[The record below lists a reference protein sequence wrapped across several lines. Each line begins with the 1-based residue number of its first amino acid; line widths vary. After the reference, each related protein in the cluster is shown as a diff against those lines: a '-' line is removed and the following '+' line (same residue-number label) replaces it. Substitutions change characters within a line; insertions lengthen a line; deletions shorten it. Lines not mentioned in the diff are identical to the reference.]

1 MSEDA
6 IARINQ
12 QTQALDELVEVLQQQ
27 GVITNKATVQSG
39 LYEKGMGK
47 LWTTINKNPVV
58 KMTKQVKGFASSML
72 AMSKRMTNYKT
83 MSDEER
89 EVNDAKTTQFGKM
102 IAGMMAMGGRQKAL
116 NRYLGNT
123 NSLVTKNIVAFMGL
137 FGIFLLIGVALAT
150 LSLAFQGANS
160 PIVGMVE
167 DVWFLEQAVDGLLMV
182 FGHGGEGGLVGI
194 VNVAAA
200 ALTLFGVVALTVGM
214 SAGILVGAI
223 VLAVGVAQLLYDATD
238 SIVVAILGGLAVLI
252 VGIAAFAAYVGAT
265 ATILSAAVLLPVAVV
280 VAGFA
285 AVWAAING
293 KAPVWVGVIGAI
305 AIAIA
310 LAMLAP
316 IIGIP
321 LVIAAIVVMVGAIA
335 WKFKDEIIAFFLG
348 IGTWLK
354 NNWLRALVF
363 LGVAAIAIVAWPI
376 TVTALILGVIWK
388 FKDTIFG
395 FFGSIA
401 GWIWDNTLGPL
412 IDGIGEFFGLGKN
425 AGDRFKDWLK
435 GLWTGLM
442 DIIGIDSF
450 VGNMKGIIGSIL
462 GVLETPI
469 NFIKGVIND
478 WIIAPINDVLNW
490 NPPVIPGGKIK
501 NIIGIDNIGY
511 MARGGVVTGPTT
523 ARLGEQGPEAVI
535 PLSKTSFGGGGGLGG
550 SMTVNINVSG
560 VTDRTDK
567 RRLARDIS
575 DILAQEMRRQ
585 GGSTTRG
592 HF

>member
-6 IARINQ
+6 AAQIATN
-12 QTQALDELVEVLQQQ
+12 TQALEELVEVLQQQ
-27 GVITNKATVQSG
+27 GVITNKVTVQSG
-39 LYEKGMGK
+39 LFEKGMGK
-47 LWTTINKNPVV
+47 LWTAINKNPVV
-58 KMTKQVKGFASSML
+58 KMTKQVKGFSSSMM
-72 AMSKRMTNYKT
+72 AMGKRMTNYKT

-89 EVNDAKTTQFGKM
+89 KVNDAKTTQFGKM
-102 IAGMMAMGGRQKAL
+102 IAGMMAMGGTQKAL

-150 LSLAFQGANS
+150 LSIAFQGAES

-167 DVWFLEQAVDGLLMV
+167 GVWFLEEAVNGLLMV

-223 VLAVGVAQLLYDATD
+223 VLAAGVAQLLYDATD
-238 SIVVAILGGLAVLI
+238 NVVVAILGGLAVLA

-293 KAPVWVGVIGAI
+293 KAPIWVGVIGAI

-321 LVIAAIVVMVGAIA
+321 AVIAAVVVMVGAIA
-335 WKFKDEIIAFFLG
+335 WKFKDEIIAFILWTG
-348 IGTWLK
+348 NWLK
-354 NNWLRALVF
+354 NNWKRALVF
-363 LGVAAIAIVAWPI
+363 MAAVGVAIALWPI
-376 TVTALILGVIWK
+376 TLTLGIIAVLWKFRDTVVDILLWFPRLVWNTAL
-388 FKDTIFG
+388 
-395 FFGSIA
+395 SI
-401 GWIWDNTLGPL
+401 
-412 IDGIGEFFGLGKN
+412 IDKVGAFFGLGED
-425 AGDRFKDWLK
+425 AGQRFKAWL
-435 GLWTGLM
+435 GDLWDDLM
-442 DIIGIDSF
+442 GILGIDSLAGKF
-450 VGNMKGIIGSIL
+450 SGIIGTIV

-469 NFIKGVIND
+469 NFIKGFVND
-478 WIIAPINDVLNW
+478 WIIAPINDILDW
-490 NPPVIPGGKIK
+490 NPPVIGGGSIG
-501 NIIGIDNIGY
+501 NILGVGNISY

-535 PLSKTSFGGGGGLGG
+535 PLSKTGFGGGGFGG
-550 SMTVNINVSG
+550 PININIDVSG

-567 RRLARDIS
+567 RRLAREIS

-585 GGSTTRG
+585 GGATTRG

>member
-6 IARINQ
+6 AAQIATN
-12 QTQALDELVEVLQQQ
+12 TQALEELVEVLQQQ
-27 GVITNKATVQSG
+27 GVITNKVTVQSG
-39 LYEKGMGK
+39 LFEKGMGK
-47 LWTTINKNPVV
+47 LWTAINKNPVV
-58 KMTKQVKGFASSML
+58 KMTKQVKGFSSSMM
-72 AMSKRMTNYKT
+72 AMGKRMTNYKT

-89 EVNDAKTTQFGKM
+89 KVNDAKTTQFGKM
-102 IAGMMAMGGRQKAL
+102 IAGMMAMGGTQKAL

-150 LSLAFQGANS
+150 LSIAFQGAES

-167 DVWFLEQAVDGLLMV
+167 GVWFLEQAVNGLLMV

-223 VLAVGVAQLLYDATD
+223 VLAAGVAQLLYDATD
-238 SIVVAILGGLAVLI
+238 NVVVAILGGLAVLA

-293 KAPVWVGVIGAI
+293 KAPIWVGVIGAI

-321 LVIAAIVVMVGAIA
+321 AVIAAVVVMVGAIA
-335 WKFKDEIIAFFLG
+335 WKFKDEIIAFILWTG
-348 IGTWLK
+348 NWLK
-354 NNWLRALVF
+354 NNWKRALVF
-363 LGVAAIAIVAWPI
+363 MAAVGVAIALWPI
-376 TVTALILGVIWK
+376 TLTLGIIAVLWKFRDTVVDILLWFPRLVWNTAL
-388 FKDTIFG
+388 
-395 FFGSIA
+395 SI
-401 GWIWDNTLGPL
+401 
-412 IDGIGEFFGLGKN
+412 IDKVGAFFGLGED
-425 AGDRFKDWLK
+425 AGQRFKAWL
-435 GLWTGLM
+435 GDLWDDLM
-442 DIIGIDSF
+442 GILGIDSLAGKF
-450 VGNMKGIIGSIL
+450 SGIIGTIV

-469 NFIKGVIND
+469 NFIKGFVND
-478 WIIAPINDVLNW
+478 WIIAPINDILDW
-490 NPPVIPGGKIK
+490 NPPVIGGGSIG
-501 NIIGIDNIGY
+501 NILGVGNISY

-535 PLSKTSFGGGGGLGG
+535 PLSKTGFGGGGFGG
-550 SMTVNINVSG
+550 PININIDVSG

-567 RRLARDIS
+567 RRLAREIS

-585 GGSTTRG
+585 GGATTRG